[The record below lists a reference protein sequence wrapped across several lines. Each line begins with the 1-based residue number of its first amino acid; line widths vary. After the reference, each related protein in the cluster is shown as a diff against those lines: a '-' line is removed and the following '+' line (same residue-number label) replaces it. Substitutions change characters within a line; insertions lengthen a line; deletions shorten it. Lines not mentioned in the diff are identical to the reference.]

1 MGQIQNKGG
10 ACIVKTGKFILIGTF
25 NEELSDTNKKNQN
38 PGDLN
43 TRVETLAKDLTG
55 KGY

>member
-1 MGQIQNKGG
+1 V
-10 ACIVKTGKFILIGTF
+10 VKTGKFILIGTF
-25 NEELSDTNKKNQN
+25 NEELTDANCKSQN

-43 TRVETLAKDLTG
+43 GRVETLAKDLIS

>member
-1 MGQIQNKGG
+1 M
-10 ACIVKTGKFILIGTF
+10 KTGQFILIGTF
-25 NEELSDTNKKNQN
+25 NEEIADANSKNQN

-43 TRVETLAKDLTG
+43 TRVETLAKDLTS